1 MFCDSLAR
9 TLNCDIGIYSLDGKL
24 IGGVD
29 VGFKYTDN
37 IFKDGSFTYLK
48 VENMIVCVNKDL
60 SQDACNL
67 IKLYYE
73 NIKYKEAVNISQPLQ
88 YILNEDINESK
99 VLDKYLGYRVF
110 YVRCHEDIREII
122 ESIYEGE
129 RFEIAEDEDGF
140 YIAKIVEDVEMEANS
155 LISGIGEEKGIELLI
170 GAGGIINRSYTIKD
184 SAAHSKEAVC
194 LAQRLG
200 FKEGFYPIDKM
211 IFYKIIES
219 SDKGKIE
226 KYIMGSVSSFNDILH
241 DKELISTAEELFKC
255 NLNISE
261 AARRM
266 YVHRNTLLYRV
277 DKIKGITGLDIKNFE
292 DAVIFK
298 TVLSFCKL
306 KLT

>member
-9 TLNCDIGIYSLDGKL
+9 TLNCDIGVYSLDGKL
-24 IGGVD
+24 IEGVD

-88 YILNEDINESK
+88 YILNEDIDESK
-99 VLDKYLGYRVF
+99 VLDKYLGCRVL
-110 YVRCHEDIREII
+110 YVKCHEDIREII

-129 RFEIAEDEDGF
+129 RFETAEDEDGF
-140 YIAKIVEDVEMEANS
+140 YIAKIVEDAEMEANS

-200 FKEGFYPIDKM
+200 FKEGFYSIDKM

-219 SDKGKIE
+219 SNKEKIE

-241 DKELISTAEELFKC
+241 DKELISTAEEIFKC

-261 AARRM
+261 ASRRM
-266 YVHRNTLLYRV
+266 YVHRNTLLYRI

>member
-24 IGGVD
+24 IEGVD

-88 YILNEDINESK
+88 YILNEDINEGK
-99 VLDKYLGYRVF
+99 VLDKYLGCRVF
-110 YVRCHEDIREII
+110 YVKCHEDIREII

-129 RFEIAEDEDGF
+129 RFETAEDEDGF

-200 FKEGFYPIDKM
+200 FKEGFYSIDKM
-211 IFYKIIES
+211 IFYKI
-219 SDKGKIE
+219 
-226 KYIMGSVSSFNDILH
+226 
-241 DKELISTAEELFKC
+241 
-255 NLNISE
+255 
-261 AARRM
+261 
-266 YVHRNTLLYRV
+266 
-277 DKIKGITGLDIKNFE
+277 
-292 DAVIFK
+292 
-298 TVLSFCKL
+298 
-306 KLT
+306 